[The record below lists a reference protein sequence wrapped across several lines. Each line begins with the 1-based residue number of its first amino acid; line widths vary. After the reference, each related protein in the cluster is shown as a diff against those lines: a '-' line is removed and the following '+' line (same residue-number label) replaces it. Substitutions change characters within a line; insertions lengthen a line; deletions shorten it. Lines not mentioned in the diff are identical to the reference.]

1 MVCEMH
7 TVTTIIKQTTTAVL
21 LTATLVAIT
30 PAFAEEVYLIR
41 GYADVFSAGMNQM
54 TSRLKKSG
62 VNASVH
68 SSGEW
73 RHLAKSIIS
82 REKEGKVSHPIV
94 IVGHSL
100 GGVEAPLFANALAQ
114 GGVKVAL
121 VIGLDP
127 GFKEP
132 VAFGPNIKQVVNY
145 KIPSGQNYRR
155 GRGFTGRLSTINVGK
170 YGVDHVGI
178 DKNPQVQHQV
188 MSRIR
193 RKVGK

>member
-1 MVCEMH
+1 MP
-7 TVTTIIKQTTTAVL
+7 ITTTAIKQMTTTAF
-21 LTATLVAIT
+21 LTATLLAAT
-30 PAFAEEVYLIR
+30 PSLAEEVYLIR

-62 VNASVH
+62 VKASVH

-73 RHLAKSIIS
+73 RYLAKDII
-82 REKEGKVSHPIV
+82 RRKKEGKVSHPIV

-100 GGVEAPLFANALAQ
+100 GGVEAPLFANALAK
-114 GGVKVAL
+114 GGVKVDL

-132 VAFGPNIKQVVNY
+132 VPFGPNVRQVVNY

-155 GRGFTGRLSTINVGK
+155 GKGFNGRMSTINVAK
-170 YGVDHVGI
+170 YGADHVGI
-178 DKNPQVQHQV
+178 DKNQQVQHQV

-193 RKVGK
+193 RKVRK

>member
-1 MVCEMH
+1 MH
-7 TVTTIIKQTTTAVL
+7 LVNTILKQTLAAALLAATWFATTP
-21 LTATLVAIT
+21 VA
-30 PAFAEEVYLIR
+30 AEEVYMIR
-41 GYADVFSAGMNQM
+41 GYSDVFSAGMNQM
-54 TSRLKKSG
+54 TSRLKKHG
-62 VNASVH
+62 VNISVH
-68 SSGEW
+68 SNGEW
-73 RHLAKSIIS
+73 RGLAKSIIR

-100 GGVEAPLFANALAQ
+100 GGVEAPRFANALAQ
-114 GGVKVAL
+114 GGVKVGL

-127 GFKEP
+127 GFKQP
-132 VAFGPNIKQVVNY
+132 VAFGPKIRQVVNY
-145 KIPSGQNYRR
+145 KLPSGQNYRR
-155 GRGFTGRLSTINVGK
+155 GKGFTGSIRTINVAK

>member
-1 MVCEMH
+1 MLPVK
-7 TVTTIIKQTTTAVL
+7 TKYLRTLFAAIAAATYFATAPV
-21 LTATLVAIT
+21 V
-30 PAFAEEVYLIR
+30 AEEVYLIR

-54 TSRLKKSG
+54 THRLKRFG

-73 RHLAKSIIS
+73 RGLSRDIIR
-82 REKEGKVSHPIV
+82 REKQGKVSHPIV

-100 GGVEAPLFANALAQ
+100 GGVEAPIFANALAQ
-114 GGVKVAL
+114 GGVKVGL

-132 VAFGPNIKQVVNY
+132 VAFGPKIQQVVNY

-155 GRGFTGRLSTINVGK
+155 GSGFKGSIRTINVSK

-178 DKNPQVQHQV
+178 DKSPQVQHQV

>member
-1 MVCEMH
+1 ML
-7 TVTTIIKQTTTAVL
+7 TISTIKKLAPAVAL
-21 LTATLVAIT
+21 LTATLVAAT

-62 VNASVH
+62 VKASVH

-73 RHLAKSIIS
+73 RSIAKNII
-82 REKEGKVSHPIV
+82 RRKKEGKVSHPII

-100 GGVEAPLFANALAQ
+100 GGVEAPLFANALAK
-114 GGVKVAL
+114 GGVKVGL

-132 VAFGPNIKQVVNY
+132 VAFGPNIRQVVNY

-155 GRGFTGRLSTINVGK
+155 GMGFTGRLSTINVSK

-178 DKNPQVQHQV
+178 DKSPQVQHQV

>member
-1 MVCEMH
+1 ML
-7 TVTTIIKQTTTAVL
+7 TISTIKKLAPAVAL
-21 LTATLVAIT
+21 LTATLVAAT

-54 TSRLKKSG
+54 TSRLKNSG
-62 VNASVH
+62 VKASVH

-73 RHLAKSIIS
+73 RSLAKNII
-82 REKEGKVSHPIV
+82 RRKKEGKVSHPII

-100 GGVEAPLFANALAQ
+100 GGVEAPLFANALAK
-114 GGVKVAL
+114 GGVKVGL

-132 VAFGPNIKQVVNY
+132 VAFGPNIRQVVNY

-155 GRGFTGRLSTINVGK
+155 GMGFTGRLSTINVSK

-178 DKNPQVQHQV
+178 DKSPQVQHQV